1 MVRQAGNF
9 ATKKRMKGKSKA
21 TDGKAIS
28 ALETSR
34 PSDSELLI
42 LAVNRLLALAR
53 DTKDPASKPA
63 GKLLAYIDALIAAD
77 REKLLQNEAYRE
89 ERPRL
94 GKSLRK
100 DVWFPDSPLYQA
112 LHRELSHCWFYRGEL
127 LDPLTQPTWPVEE
140 YRCLLKLPPLSL
152 KSFPRWEKELW
163 KLAKKHNPDLLM
175 ELCQKADRKQVVQ
188 VHSDGVTKYELKSLN
203 LTWKL
208 LRPQFRRHLR
218 SIASAY
224 G

>member
-1 MVRQAGNF
+1 M
-9 ATKKRMKGKSKA
+9 KDKRKASDSKV
-21 TDGKAIS
+21 IS
-28 ALETSR
+28 APEKAR

-63 GKLLAYIDALIAAD
+63 GKLLAYIDALIAVD

-94 GKSLRK
+94 GKLLRK
-100 DVWFPDSPLYQA
+100 DLWFPESPLYLA
-112 LHRELSHCWFYRGEL
+112 LHRELSHCWVYRGEL
-127 LDPLTQPTWPVEE
+127 LDPLTQPRWPVEE
-140 YRCLLKLPPLSL
+140 YRCLIKRPPLSL
-152 KSFPRWEKELW
+152 KSLPKWEKELW
-163 KLAKKHNPDLLM
+163 KLAKKHNPNLLM
-175 ELCQKADRKQVVQ
+175 ELRQKADRKRVVP

-208 LRPQFRRHLR
+208 LRSQFRRHLQ
-218 SIASAY
+218 SIASAC